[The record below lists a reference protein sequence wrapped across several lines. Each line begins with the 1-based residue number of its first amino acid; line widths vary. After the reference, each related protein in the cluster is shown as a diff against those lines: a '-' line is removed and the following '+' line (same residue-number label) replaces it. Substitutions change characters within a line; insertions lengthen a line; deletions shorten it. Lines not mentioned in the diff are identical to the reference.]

1 MGVSKSGVE
10 EGFRMVLSRSN
21 SGVYLRLQY
30 WRFEER
36 LGRGRGRGGE
46 VRSVFSFCKLRL
58 GSKTALVSLDNR
70 SNPNLFSIFR
80 GNFFILLK
88 AIFLF

>member
-36 LGRGRGRGGE
+36 LGRGRGRGG
-46 VRSVFSFCKLRL
+46 
-58 GSKTALVSLDNR
+58 
-70 SNPNLFSIFR
+70 
-80 GNFFILLK
+80 
-88 AIFLF
+88 